1 MKIHIIRNI
10 VFELKQER
18 KEIQNEVIRLGLSVR
33 LMAMRNDALVVA
45 GDSTVTTTGTTCLDP
60 SLGDG
65 NSVSLRVRVHEDEQ
79 VGEDDLGGHVENGV
93 GDDLCVDGDAVGT
106 FSQGE
111 DDGVGRPE
119 DDGEEGSGG
128 VNLLNGSR
136 LELCG

>member
-1 MKIHIIRNI
+1 
-10 VFELKQER
+10 
-18 KEIQNEVIRLGLSVR
+18 
-33 LMAMRNDALVVA
+33 MAMRNDALVVA

-60 SLGDG
+60 SLRDG

-111 DDGVGRPE
+111 DDGVSRPE